1 MLDRVLRLPAV
12 ASKRY
17 LTNKVVNKLEGMKTS
32 TGDSVRVFNMSR
44 WLAKFAGYFTWTR
57 HLLSFGNNPSFK
69 RVFMYWHWK
78 NKSKFNNVC
87 VLSKHSNFCSR
98 LLKMHSKRP
107 RFQNFSRNSFTPS
120 VLASHAVTTRFS
132 FSTYSKA
139 FATYFKS
146 YWKPC
151 NVLSSILFHFADFSR
166 KYFISKVITL
176 VTVIQHI

>member
-32 TGDSVRVFNMSR
+32 SGDSVRVFNMSR
-44 WLAKFAGYFTWTR
+44 WPAKFAGYFTWTR
-57 HLLSFGNNPSFK
+57 HLPSSFK

-78 NKSKFNNVC
+78 NKPKFNNVC
-87 VLSKHSNFCSR
+87 VLCKHSIFCSR

-107 RFQNFSRNSFTPS
+107 RFQNFSRNSFTRS

-132 FSTYSKA
+132 FSTYSRA

-146 YWKPC
+146 YWRPC